1 MTKTINIKLQSII
14 CLRNAK
20 NCCIPSGKINIGLFI
35 GLFTNCFNLCIR
47 RERERERERG
57 GGRKRREREGRVR
70 QGEVQYIYT
79 SSA

>member
-35 GLFTNCFNLCIR
+35 GLFTNCFNLRIR
-47 RERERERERG
+47 REREREREEEEERG
-57 GGRKRREREGRVR
+57 GRER
-70 QGEVQYIYT
+70 GE
-79 SSA
+79 